1 MKFEKRIHTHQIILS
16 FSPGRLDSH
25 TRWFEDLT
33 WEVTGVGGGEP
44 LKSIKWESDTVRF
57 WFDHVQIRGGET
69 GKGHLLG
76 VYFCAFITAA
86 TVGVERRVKESR
98 SLGRRIGSTEL
109 SPDCEVTR
117 GVADGCPWAI
127 LSLLPLT
134 HPSTMRA
141 DSLAGLTS
149 RRPHLSL
156 AHRPSGS
163 IPTSPV
169 CFCTLLHLGFP
180 TRHLRCVFL
189 WGKEPLRGPF
199 PGFLPPL

>member
-98 SLGRRIGSTEL
+98 SIIENTKNITVEQ
-109 SPDCEVTR
+109 V
-117 GVADGCPWAI
+117 
-127 LSLLPLT
+127 
-134 HPSTMRA
+134 
-141 DSLAGLTS
+141 
-149 RRPHLSL
+149 RPFSSHLSSVE
-156 AHRPSGS
+156 PNCC
-163 IPTSPV
+163 I
-169 CFCTLLHLGFP
+169 LHN
-180 TRHLRCVFL
+180 H
-189 WGKEPLRGPF
+189 
-199 PGFLPPL
+199 